1 MPPHTKVALRLLP
14 TGTYKHNTKHGIVVG
29 VAVGDL
35 SALVPDAKDCVL
47 VLHATHP
54 TVHAP
59 FAQLYAG
66 AAERIA
72 SEHAGC
78 YVLSGQYDPEG
89 TSDRKKKY
97 KGLFGACSLRT
108 PQGGHLSF
116 DKATQLELTRSVS

>member
-1 MPPHTKVALRLLP
+1 MPPTKVALRLLP

-29 VAVGDL
+29 VAFGDL
-35 SALVPDAKDCVL
+35 SALVPDAKEGVL
-47 VLHATHP
+47 VVHATHP

-66 AAERIA
+66 AAEGIA
-72 SEHAGC
+72 GKHAGC

-97 KGLFGACSLRT
+97 KVLLNTFDLTTPRGLEHVEVAV
-108 PQGGHLSF
+108 
-116 DKATQLELTRSVS
+116 QLELKRFVS